1 MAALELAVARDHLV
15 GHPPVERGDHL
26 HATRPILRGEDPL
39 DAALVAVGHAHEST
53 TPQGRLTAR
62 EVPETQLASHQRMPD
77 VVVVPVGQEL
87 HVVEPDR
94 VRALDAQFQHEPV
107 GQVDQVLVV
116 HRATTQDRGL
126 AVEAAVGVGARVVDG
141 PRVLPLGRPSGAE
154 IAVAG
159 RGQRLTQALG
169 RGVEPVVGECD
180 VLHGIPS
187 ERHPARSTPERV
199 RNCSTSVVAA
209 RTRSAPFEPQIV
221 NKRQRR
227 LTDVERSSCADLP
240 TNSKGTALLK
250 TTASR
255 ANRRTGWWKIAHRV
269 SGIHGVRKTAS
280 EAVQQRD
287 RLGPGGQ
294 VSVRAA

>member
-1 MAALELAVARDHLV
+1 MFDCRVSHLERDRLRTEGAGGDRVEVAALELAVARDHLV

-39 DAALVAVGHAHEST
+39 DAALVAVGHAHEPT
-53 TPQGRLTAR
+53 TLQGRLTAR
-62 EVPETQLASHQRMPD
+62 EVPEAQLASHQRMPD

-209 RTRSAPFEPQIV
+209 RTRSAPLARPATSGL
-221 NKRQRR
+221 RR
-227 LTDVERSSCADLP
+227 
-240 TNSKGTALLK
+240 G
-250 TTASR
+250 
-255 ANRRTGWWKIAHRV
+255 RR
-269 SGIHGVRKTAS
+269 
-280 EAVQQRD
+280 
-287 RLGPGGQ
+287 
-294 VSVRAA
+294 